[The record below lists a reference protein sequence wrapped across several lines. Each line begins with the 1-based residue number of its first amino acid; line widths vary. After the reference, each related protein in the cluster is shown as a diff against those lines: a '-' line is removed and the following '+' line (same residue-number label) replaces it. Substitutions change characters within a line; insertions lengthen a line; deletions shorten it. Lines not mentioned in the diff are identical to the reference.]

1 VAQFKFDKKAL
12 DKVVAGAVEQR
23 ASEVQ
28 TLLDG
33 LARTCAGKPIDEVKL
48 TLKRAWE
55 RRPGARITDPE
66 LTRFATELAAGRRID
81 VRT

>member
-1 VAQFKFDKKAL
+1 VAEFKFDKKAL
-12 DKVVAGAVEQR
+12 DEVVADAVKQR

-28 TLLDG
+28 NLLDG
-33 LARTCAGKPIDEVKL
+33 LARSCAGKPVDEVKL
-48 TLKRAWE
+48 TLKREWE

-66 LTRFATELAAGRRID
+66 LTRFATERAAGRRID